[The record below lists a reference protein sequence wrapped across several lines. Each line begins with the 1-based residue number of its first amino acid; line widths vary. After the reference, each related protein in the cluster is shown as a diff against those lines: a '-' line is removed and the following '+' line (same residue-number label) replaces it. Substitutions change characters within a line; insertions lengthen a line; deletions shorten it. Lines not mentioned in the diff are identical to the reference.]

1 MAADTLARMF
11 WEQVERSGDRP
22 AQQFKHGA
30 GWTTITW
37 REVGETVRELALGL
51 LALGRAKGDSVALLS
66 SSRAEWV
73 QADFAIFTAGCVTVP
88 VYPSYPPD
96 LIAYIVNDSGARTII
111 VEDPAQLAKVL
122 QAREKTPNLEHI
134 IVISDYDA
142 PQPPKMVMTW
152 ESLRRLGRENAGTGA
167 LGSLLA
173 ERVASTRPTD
183 LATIVYTSGTTG
195 PPKGV
200 MQTHGNHIAAV
211 TASKQA
217 TPVEEGWV
225 HLLFLP
231 LAHSFARLESFLG
244 VAHGLTTAFA
254 ENLDKVGENLRETRP
269 HFICSVPRVFE
280 KVYGRILAGVE
291 AGSPAKKKIFNWAV
305 SVGRDV
311 SRHQQRGQPVPTT
324 LELKR
329 KIAHKLV
336 FSKLHAALG
345 GRLRWAVSGG
355 APLSRDIAEFFHAAG
370 ILLLE
375 GYGLTETCPVLT
387 FNRPDRYKFGSVGQ
401 TLPGVQVQIAADG
414 EILARGPNIATLG
427 YFKQPEATHEVF
439 GADGWFHTGDIGTI
453 DGDGFLFIT
462 DRKKDLIV
470 TAGGMN
476 IAPQNIENLLKADPF
491 ISQVM
496 VYGDRRPYPVA
507 LITVNSDELSKFARE
522 QGILT
527 SEAAAIVKHPKVVE
541 RVGRTVEEKNTQLQS
556 YARIKR
562 FTVLPTDFT
571 LDGGELTP
579 TLKVKRKVV
588 SQKYQ
593 DAIEELYR

>member
-1 MAADTLARMF
+1 MF
-11 WEQVERSGDRP
+11 WDRVERSGDRP
-22 AQQFKHGA
+22 AQQFKQA
-30 GWTTITW
+30 ADWRTLTW
-37 REVGETVRELALGL
+37 REVGDVVREVALGL
-51 LALGRAKGDSVALLS
+51 IALGREKGDMIALLS
-66 SSRAEWV
+66 ASRAEWV
-73 QADFAIFTAGCVTVP
+73 QADFAIFSAGGVTVP
-88 VYPSYPPD
+88 VYPTYPPD
-96 LIAYIVNDSGARTII
+96 LIAYVVNDSGAKTII

-122 QAREKTPNLEHI
+122 QARDRMPVLEQI
-134 IVISDYDA
+134 IVIAGYDA

-152 ESLRRLGRENAGTGA
+152 ESLRRLGREHAAAHKST
-167 LGSLLA
+167 LA

-200 MQTHGNHIAAV
+200 MQTHGNHVAAV

-217 TPVEEGWV
+217 TPVQEGWV

-244 VAHGLTTAFA
+244 VTHGLTTAFA
-254 ENLDKVGENLRETRP
+254 ENLDKVGENLKETRP

-280 KVYGRILAGVE
+280 KVYGKILAGVE
-291 AGSPAKKKIFNWAV
+291 AGSPAKKKIFGWAV

-311 SRHQQRGQPVPTT
+311 SRHQQRGQPVPAT

-329 KIAHKLV
+329 KVAHKLV

-345 GRLRWAVSGG
+345 GRLQWAVSGG
-355 APLSRDIAEFFHAAG
+355 APLARDIAEFFHAAG

-375 GYGLTETCPVLT
+375 GYGLTETCPALT
-387 FNRPDRYKFGSVGQ
+387 FNRPDRFKFGSVGQ
-401 TLPGVQVQIAADG
+401 TLPGVQLRIAEDG

-427 YFKQPEATHEVF
+427 YYKQPEATREVF
-439 GADGWFHTGDIGTI
+439 DPDGWFHTGDIGAV
-453 DGDGFLFIT
+453 DQDGFLVIT

-507 LITVNSDELSKFARE
+507 LITINPEELSKFARQ

-527 SEAAAIVKHPKVVE
+527 SEAAVIVKHPKVAE

-556 YARIKR
+556 YAKIKR

-588 SQKYQ
+588 SQKYK

>member
-1 MAADTLARMF
+1 MATDTLARMF
-11 WEQVERSGDRP
+11 WDRVERSGDRP
-22 AQQFKHGA
+22 AQQFKQGA
-30 GWTTITW
+30 DWKTITW
-37 REVGETVRELALGL
+37 REVGDVVREVALGL
-51 LALGRAKGDSVALLS
+51 IALGREKGEMVALLS
-66 SSRAEWV
+66 TSRAEWV
-73 QADFAIFTAGCVTVP
+73 QADFAIFSAGCVTVP
-88 VYPSYPPD
+88 VYPTYPPD
-96 LIAYIVNDSGARTII
+96 LISYVVNDSGAKTII
-111 VEDPAQLAKVL
+111 VEDSAQLAKVL
-122 QAREKTPNLEHI
+122 QARDKMPALQQI
-134 IVISDYDA
+134 IVIAGYDA
-142 PQPPKMVMTW
+142 PQPPKIVMTW
-152 ESLRRLGRENAGTGA
+152 ESLRRLGRENAATHK
-167 LGSLLA
+167 STLA
-173 ERVASTRPTD
+173 DRVASTRPTD

-200 MQTHGNHIAAV
+200 MQTHGNHVAAV

-217 TPVEEGWV
+217 TPVQEGWV

-254 ENLDKVGENLRETRP
+254 ENLDKVGENLKETRP

-280 KVYGRILAGVE
+280 KVYAKILAGVE
-291 AGSPAKKKIFNWAV
+291 AGPPAKKKIFNWAV

-311 SRHQQRGQPVPTT
+311 SRHQQRGQPVPMG

-329 KIAHKLV
+329 KIADKLV
-336 FSKLHAALG
+336 FAKLHAALG
-345 GRLRWAVSGG
+345 GRLQWAVSGG
-355 APLSRDIAEFFHAAG
+355 APLARDIAEFFHAAG

-375 GYGLTETCPVLT
+375 GYGLTETCPALT
-387 FNRPDRYKFGSVGQ
+387 FNRPGRFKFGSVGQ
-401 TLPGVQVQIAADG
+401 ALPGVELKIADDG
-414 EILARGPNIATLG
+414 EIMARGPNIATKG
-427 YFKQPEATHEVF
+427 YFKQAEATREVF
-439 GADGWFHTGDIGTI
+439 EPDGWFHTGDIGTI
-453 DGDGFLFIT
+453 DGDRFLFIT

-507 LITVNSDELSKFARE
+507 LITVNPEELTKFAQE
-522 QGILT
+522 QGILVN
-527 SEAAAIVKHPKVVE
+527 EAAIIVKHPKLVE
-541 RVGRTVEEKNTQLQS
+541 RIGRTVEEKNTQLQS
-556 YARIKR
+556 YAKIKR
-562 FTVLPTDFT
+562 FTVLPIDFT

-588 SQKYQ
+588 SQKYK